1 MESQVDGTLFHQYHR
16 LIDLLRYNK
25 SVDKTALAK
34 LLDISMPTLYKAL
47 DELKDN
53 NIINENGGIKLNKAK
68 STFVGISI
76 GSAQTK
82 LVFLRTDFT
91 VFSKADFGYYKQEI
105 EKSLNER
112 NISVEQTESHSDID
126 FDYIYFKTPNS
137 HDNLKRQDDFE
148 KLKDALNVI
157 FNCLVSFVE
166 KDHLDIVSIGLSCTG
181 IVDIKKQQIVQCH
194 NLPYLDDTTLEGMV
208 FPNIQSKF
216 KTYGISICLLQNSN
230 ASVLAEKVFLYQT
243 NSVYKDR
250 RNVVAIY
257 LGVGTGAGFLLDNR
271 LFSGTTGFAGEIGHI
286 SAPDLPE
293 ELKSKELKPICN
305 DDTSSLFDAACTCGK
320 KDCYDFAIRTKVFL
334 SSTKQMAENTSKTIE
349 NYLQENEGA
358 RMILGFY
365 FGNMVNM
372 LTSML
377 NVDLIVFTGK
387 IAQSMPLL
395 FNDIVKVQDK
405 NLLKFSRNDCA
416 IVKSEYGALS
426 PAIGS
431 AIFSYYNKYG
441 IECKWD

>member
-1 MESQVDGTLFHQYHR
+1 MESQADGTLFHQYHR
-16 LIDLLRYNK
+16 LIDLLRYYK
-25 SVDKTALAK
+25 SADKSTLAK
-34 LLDISMPTLYKAL
+34 QLNISMPTLYKAV
-47 DELKDN
+47 DELKN
-53 NIINENGGIKLNKAK
+53 NRIIIENGGVKLNKAK

-82 LVFLRTDFT
+82 LIFLRTDFSA
-91 VFSKADFGYYKQEI
+91 FSKTDFEYYKKEI
-105 EKSLNER
+105 EKSLSER
-112 NISVEQTESHSDID
+112 EIFVEQTESHSNNID

-137 HDNLKRQDDFE
+137 HDNLQKQNDFE

-181 IVDIKKQQIVQCH
+181 IVDIKKQQIVQCP

-208 FPNIQSKF
+208 FPNIQEKF
-216 KTYGISICLLQNSN
+216 KINGISICLLQNSN
-230 ASVLAEKVFLYQT
+230 AAVLAEKVFLYQT

-257 LGVGTGAGFLLDNR
+257 LGVGIGAGFLLDNR
-271 LFSGTTGFAGEIGHI
+271 FFSGTTGFAGEIGHI
-286 SAPDLPE
+286 SAPDLPK
-293 ELKSKELKPICN
+293 ELKSKELKSI
-305 DDTSSLFDAACTCGK
+305 DAACTCGK
-320 KDCYDFAIRTKVFL
+320 KDCYDFEIRTKVFL
-334 SSTKQMAENTSKTIE
+334 SSTKQMAGNTSKTIE
-349 NYLQENEGA
+349 NYLQENERA

-431 AIFSYYNKYG
+431 AIFSYYDKYN

>member
-1 MESQVDGTLFHQYHR
+1 MESQADGTLFHQYHR
-16 LIDLLRYNK
+16 LIDLLRYYK
-25 SVDKTALAK
+25 SADKTTLAK
-34 LLDISMPTLYKAL
+34 QLDISMPTLYKAL
-47 DELKDN
+47 DELKYN
-53 NIINENGGIKLNKAK
+53 NIIIENGGIKLNKSK

-82 LVFLRTDFT
+82 LVFLRTDFSA
-91 VFSKADFGYYKQEI
+91 FSKTDFEYYKKEI
-105 EKSLNER
+105 EKSLSER
-112 NISVEQTESHSDID
+112 EIFVEQTESHSNNID

-137 HDNLKRQDDFE
+137 HDNLQKQDDFE

-157 FNCLVSFVE
+157 FDCLVSFVE

-181 IVDIKKQQIVQCH
+181 IVDIKKQQIVQCP

-208 FPNIQSKF
+208 FPNIQEKF
-216 KTYGISICLLQNSN
+216 KINGISVCLLQNSN
-230 ASVLAEKVFLYQT
+230 AAVLAEKVFLYQT

-271 LFSGTTGFAGEIGHI
+271 FFSGTTGFAGEIGHI

-293 ELKSKELKPICN
+293 KLKSKELIKSI
-305 DDTSSLFDAACTCGK
+305 DVACTCGK
-320 KDCYDFAIRTKVFL
+320 KDCYDYAIRTKVFL

-349 NYLQENEGA
+349 NYLQENERA

-431 AIFSYYNKYG
+431 AIFSYYDKYN

>member
-1 MESQVDGTLFHQYHR
+1 MESQVDKALFHQYHH
-16 LIDLLRYNK
+16 LIDLLRYYK
-25 SVDKTALAK
+25 GLDKTTLAK
-34 LLDISMPTLYKAL
+34 QLDISMPTLYKAL

-53 NIINENGGIKLNKAK
+53 KIIENENGIKLSKAK

-82 LVFLRTDFT
+82 LIFLKTDFS
-91 VFSKADFGYYKQEI
+91 VFSKTDFEYYKKEI
-105 EKSLNER
+105 EKSLNDRE
-112 NISVEQTESHSDID
+112 IFVEQTERHNDID

-137 HDNLKRQDDFE
+137 HNDLKKQDDFE
-148 KLKDALNVI
+148 KLKDALNII

-166 KDHLDIVSIGLSCTG
+166 EDILNIVSIGLSCTG
-181 IVDIKKQQIVQCH
+181 IVNIQKQKIVQCH
-194 NLPYLDDTTLEGMV
+194 NLPYLDDTTLEGMI
-208 FPNIQSKF
+208 FPDIQEKF
-216 KTYGISICLLQNSN
+216 KRNSIDVCLLQNSN
-230 ASVLAEKVFLYQT
+230 AAVLAEKVFLYQT

-257 LGVGTGAGFLLDNR
+257 LGVGIGAGFLLDNR
-271 LFSGTTGFAGEIGHI
+271 FFSGTTGFAGEIGHI

-293 ELKSKELKPICN
+293 DYNSICN
-305 DDTSSLFDAACTCGK
+305 NDTSSLVDAACTCGK
-320 KDCYDFAIRTKVFL
+320 TDCYDFVIRTKVFL
-334 SSTKQMAENTSKTIE
+334 SSTKQMAEKTSKTIE
-349 NYLQENEGA
+349 NDLKENEGA

-365 FGNMVNM
+365 LGNMVNM

-395 FNDIVKVQDK
+395 FNYIAKIQDK

-431 AIFSYYNKYG
+431 AIFSYYHKYD